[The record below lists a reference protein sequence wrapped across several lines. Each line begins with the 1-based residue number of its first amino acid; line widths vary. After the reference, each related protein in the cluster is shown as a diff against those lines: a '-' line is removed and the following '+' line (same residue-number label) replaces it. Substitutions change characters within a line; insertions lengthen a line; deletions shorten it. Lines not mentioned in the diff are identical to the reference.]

1 MTGFAGLAALVI
13 IAYIISSTKISKLKT
28 ESDLLFFKYKI
39 QSLIKSMALTI
50 FMPLIMIGAAY
61 VIHSPSQ
68 QQEMPLNTGLDK
80 ALVQLSSFTFD
91 TIIASSLAYIAFI
104 VIAILLSWTLIYQIK
119 NQLNEFGQKNLG
131 E

>member
-13 IAYIISSTKISKLKT
+13 IAYITFSTKISKLKT
-28 ESDLLFFKYKI
+28 ESDLLFFKNKI

-61 VIHSPSQ
+61 IIHSPSQ
-68 QQEMPLNTGLDK
+68 QQMPLNTGLDK
-80 ALVQLSSFTFD
+80 ALVDLSSFTFD

-104 VIAILLSWTLIYQIK
+104 VIAILLNWSLIYQIK
-119 NQLNEFGQKNLG
+119 NQLKEFGQKI
-131 E
+131 